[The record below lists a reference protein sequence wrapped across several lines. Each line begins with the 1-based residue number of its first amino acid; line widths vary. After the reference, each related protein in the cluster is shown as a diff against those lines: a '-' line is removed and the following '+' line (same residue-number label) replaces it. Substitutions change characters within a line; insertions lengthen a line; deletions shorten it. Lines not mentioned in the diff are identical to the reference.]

1 MTKKRIKSQDENIT
15 TEDLGN
21 GYTRIRVEGPNS
33 VQRARDFIDTNFDN
47 PAYYQG
53 NLKDVVVEAYAPNS
67 PAALFNDQLNRQ
79 FKMPTASDL
88 QISYKV
94 PHYSPDK
101 VNDTVSDVETERYLH
116 NLEKSGFDFDYAN
129 RILKADRHAQQ
140 YNPVNFLYGTGIN
153 VLDPSQWVGAASD
166 LITDKTDTNGNRI
179 GFWTSLGQGN
189 SGFVTDK
196 FMKEHPILGPITNM
210 VGGGAT
216 IGLGN
221 KVLNLTRPLVQQGY
235 GVFQNGVNSIQ
246 GRFSPGG
253 WFTLGNKQYRPSM
266 STLSSGFPVIESKP
280 AWSLQKLPGYH
291 IKSTLTGSPLEKQ
304 LSKNGTLSLKQLQAY
319 VNRNDVSTIDKELL
333 GKVLQ
338 NHANDRVIDY
348 NTLRQEV
355 QGMIPQYT
363 QYPES
368 RYVTYGMDRLGF
380 QINKVSNGAG
390 GLVNTY
396 SGFKP
401 RTFTFE
407 SPGIQGNAKHYNRN
421 TLGHSR
427 TYTTTDEPDV
437 LHVMES
443 QSDWAQSGGLSINT
457 DKKSIEKAIEM
468 LKEDLESGN
477 YRFYTK
483 EELEQK
489 LASLTSTLQDYKN
502 YKSDPIK
509 QRMVDTYLNRQ
520 LQENLRYAAQRGQ
533 TKMRYPT
540 PETAAK
546 IEGYTRSEITP
557 EYREALDK
565 LNSLTRKDGKLTKL
579 PDEIDLNS
587 NTNIYYTPQQKQ
599 QLIRDAKNRI
609 ASLKISQKD
618 KTYPSQHLTILKKY
632 ADFPKQFQ
640 KLFGKQAPVRT
651 VIDAKGNTWYE
662 VDVPQNYLNGTA
674 EMLFKKG
681 GKLNPVER
689 FKKQRRR

>member
-1 MTKKRIKSQDENIT
+1 MTRKRTKSQDENIT

-21 GYTRIRVEGPNS
+21 GYTRVRVEGPNS

-53 NLKDVVVEAYAPNS
+53 NLKDLEVEAYAPNS
-67 PAALFNDQLNRQ
+67 PAALFNDQLLRQ
-79 FKMPTASDL
+79 SKMPTASDL

-101 VNDTVSDVETERYLH
+101 VNDTVSDAERERYLH

-129 RILKADRHAQQ
+129 KVLKADRHASQ
-140 YNPVNFLYGTGIN
+140 YNPENFLKATGIGFLDPITVLRAGYDTSTGKVDENGNPVNFFQSVIE
-153 VLDPSQWVGAASD
+153 
-166 LITDKTDTNGNRI
+166 
-179 GFWTSLGQGN
+179 GN
-189 SGFVTDK
+189 SGLVTDN
-196 FMKEHPILGPITNM
+196 FMRNHPIWGTTVNM
-210 VGGGAT
+210 IGGGAT

-221 KVLNLTRPLVQQGY
+221 KVFNLTRPLVQQGY
-235 GVFQNGVNSIQ
+235 GVFQNGINSIQ

-266 STLSSGFPVIESKP
+266 STLSSGFPVIESRP
-280 AWSLQKLPGYH
+280 AWQLQELPGFQ
-291 IKSTLTGSPLEKQ
+291 IKSLFKGSPLEKQ

-333 GKVLQ
+333 GRVLQ

-355 QGMIPQYT
+355 QGMIPQYNKIPSDK
-363 QYPES
+363 YAD
-368 RYVTYGMDRLGF
+368 YGMRGLGF
-380 QINKVSNGAG
+380 YTKIDNDAQGIRFNELTGEFEQYKDIPDFTQGYQLN
-390 GLVNTY
+390 
-396 SGFKP
+396 
-401 RTFTFE
+401 TFTFE
-407 SPGIQGNAKHYNRN
+407 SPGIGGNAKHYNRN

-443 QSDWAQSGGLSINT
+443 QSDWAQSGGFSINQ
-457 DKKSIEKAIEM
+457 KSTEKAIESIKDD
-468 LKEDLESGN
+468 LKFGN
-477 YRFYTK
+477 YEPYTK
-483 EELEQK
+483 RELEQK
-489 LASLTSTLQDYKN
+489 LARLTKVLQYYKDYN
-502 YKSDPIK
+502 SDPIK
-509 QRMVDTYLNRQ
+509 QRMIDTYLNRQ

-546 IEGYTRSEITP
+546 IEGYQPFSSAQEIQSRMEGLAEAFQWGRVTQDQ
-557 EYREALDK
+557 YQRELTLLQDAL
-565 LNSLTRKDGKLTKL
+565 N
-579 PDEIDLNS
+579 N
-587 NTNIYYTPQQKQ
+587 
-599 QLIRDAKNRI
+599 
-609 ASLKISQKD
+609 ASTELL
-618 KTYPSQHLTILKKY
+618 YPSDQQTILKKY

-640 KLFGKQAPVRT
+640 KLFGKQTPVRT
-651 VIDAKGNTWYE
+651 VTDAKGNTWYE